1 VSEHVVLAFDFGVVR
16 IGMAVGNTLTKTAQ
30 PLGLIQSQDNASR
43 FSRIADLIREW
54 DARQL
59 VVGIPRHPDG
69 QAHELTERCERFARQ
84 LEGRTNLPVARVDER
99 YTSVEAATLLHNT
112 GEMRKKVPSSKKGGY
127 TVKHLDA
134 HAAALILEQY
144 FSELQ

>member
-16 IGMAVGNTLTKTAQ
+16 IGVAVGNTLTKTAQ
-30 PLGLIQSQDNASR
+30 PLGLIESQDNTSR

-54 DARQL
+54 DVRQL

-99 YTSVEAATLLHNT
+99 YTSVEAASLLHNT
-112 GEMRKKVPSSKKGGY
+112 AESQKKLPTTKKSGY